1 MTVNSELSNVN
12 DLLTSNKLTLNT
24 KKSNCVIFRP
34 YQKQI
39 KTDFPKIGMFDQD
52 LKENV
57 TIKSRRVT
65 RFWKHVHVKKRSLV
79 KKNLK
84 RKLSASRLIPLKTKM

>member
-1 MTVNSELSNVN
+1 
-12 DLLTSNKLTLNT
+12 
-24 KKSNCVIFRP
+24 
-34 YQKQI
+34 
-39 KTDFPKIGMFDQD
+39 MFDQD